1 MIIILK
7 IKAVLYRLNLFK
19 TIIYLF
25 LSILKDKLDQAQT
38 LAFCELKNFFLLV
51 SYARMKIYIYICV
64 DIKNNSQLS
73 T

>member
-19 TIIYLF
+19 TTIYLF

-38 LAFCELKNFFLLV
+38 LAFCE
-51 SYARMKIYIYICV
+51 
-64 DIKNNSQLS
+64 
-73 T
+73 